1 MYWTDRRLEKIFS
14 ASNKPNQTQL
24 LLSPT
29 TVAAGYED
37 LGDIIAFDPLA
48 QPKATS
54 PCHITDNL
62 RKPPCPQLCFA
73 IPNSAT
79 PTCDC
84 ARGIAKGRTCEE
96 PDTYMLMA
104 DGDQIVDSTLV
115 PGLKSSAPL
124 REQLPQISGLQLFD
138 VDVSLR
144 RIYYVTE
151 NPQGKRI

>member
-14 ASNKPNQTQL
+14 ATSKPNQTQVI
-24 LLSPT
+24 LSPT

-37 LGDIIAFDPLA
+37 LGKRLKQYSNLIQFLGDILAFDPLA

-73 IPNSAT
+73 MPNSAT

-84 ARGIAKGRTCEE
+84 ARGIAKGRTCEGT
-96 PDTYMLMA
+96 DLL
-104 DGDQIVDSTLV
+104 D
-115 PGLKSSAPL
+115 LKT
-124 REQLPQISGLQLFD
+124 QLNFARLIHKLF
-138 VDVSLR
+138 R
-144 RIYYVTE
+144 T
-151 NPQGKRI
+151 